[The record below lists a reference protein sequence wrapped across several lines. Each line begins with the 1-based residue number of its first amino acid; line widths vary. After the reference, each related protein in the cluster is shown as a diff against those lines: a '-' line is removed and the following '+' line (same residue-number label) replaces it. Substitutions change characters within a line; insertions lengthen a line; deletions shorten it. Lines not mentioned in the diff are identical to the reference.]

1 MRRKVKTV
9 NCSYKFLFRRDTDLS
24 EIDNGYKKPTNRQIT
39 ILSSFTKKQNLNLK
53 LNTLQMS
60 GYLFE
65 YQTSTRFVR
74 IWREDNT
81 EGATIEISLY
91 KHSNSERFLYQ
102 NLTLPEEHFR
112 SLINT
117 VMMDTDLIRVITEGK
132 INADGRLVIHIEA
145 CERMRFDSKN
155 CEVIR
160 DIKGSIALYN
170 FSNM

>member
-1 MRRKVKTV
+1 
-9 NCSYKFLFRRDTDLS
+9 
-24 EIDNGYKKPTNRQIT
+24 
-39 ILSSFTKKQNLNLK
+39 
-53 LNTLQMS
+53 MS

-91 KHSNSERFLYQ
+91 KYSNGERFLYQ
-102 NLTLPEEHFR
+102 NLTLPEEYFR

-117 VMMDTDLIRVITEGK
+117 VMMDTDFIRVITEGK

-145 CERMRFDSKN
+145 CERMRLDSKN

>member
-1 MRRKVKTV
+1 
-9 NCSYKFLFRRDTDLS
+9 
-24 EIDNGYKKPTNRQIT
+24 
-39 ILSSFTKKQNLNLK
+39 
-53 LNTLQMS
+53 MS

-91 KHSNSERFLYQ
+91 KYSNGERFLYQ

-117 VMMDTDLIRVITEGK
+117 VMMDTEDTDLIRVITEGK

-145 CERMRFDSKN
+145 WERMRLDSKN